1 MRNILVL
8 VKKEFLQIFRN
19 RQLLPFMTI
28 LPVIQVIL
36 LTFAANYE
44 IKNLRLGVWD
54 LDKSSSSSHLI
65 HKFTGA
71 NFFQEK
77 AVITNQKNA
86 DDLLM
91 KDEVD
96 IVLVI
101 PKGFEKNIKSQQ
113 SPPAIQFQINALNN
127 SKAGIVQNYA
137 SAIFQDYISE
147 IKNKD
152 ITSQSA
158 KIIPITNFWYNPTL
172 NYKTIMLPGIVA
184 EVMTLIIILICALN
198 IVREKEIGTIEQLNV
213 TPLKKHEFIIGKLI
227 PFWIIGHFIFWAG
240 LALGKLFFNIPMV
253 GSLGLLELF
262 LAVFLFVPLGIGL
275 FISTAVET
283 QQQALFTSFFFII
296 LFILMCGLFT
306 PVETM
311 PDWAQFINHLN
322 PLKYFVEVNRLILL
336 KGSGTAEIYPFIQK
350 MLVYGVT
357 INLLAIWRFKKTN

>member
-1 MRNILVL
+1 MRNIFILVR
-8 VKKEFLQIFRN
+8 KEFLQIFRN
-19 RQLLPFMTI
+19 RQLLPFMTV

-44 IKNLRLGVWD
+44 IKNLRLGIWD
-54 LDKSSSSSHLI
+54 LDQSTSAQQLI

-71 NFFQEK
+71 KFFQEK
-77 AVITNQKNA
+77 ALISNQKKA
-86 DDLLM
+86 DELLM

-96 IVLVI
+96 LVLVI
-101 PKGFEKNIKSQQ
+101 PKDFEKAIHSSNN
-113 SPPAIQFQINALNN
+113 PAIQFQINALNN
-127 SKAGIVQNYA
+127 AKAGIVQNYA
-137 SAIFQDYISE
+137 SAITQDFLNEKRGNS
-147 IKNKD
+147 
-152 ITSQSA
+152 TLLASP
-158 KIIPITNFWYNPTL
+158 KIIPITNYWYNPTL

-198 IVREKEIGTIEQLNV
+198 VVRERELGTIEQLNV
-213 TPLKKHEFIIGKLI
+213 TPLKKYEFILGKLI
-227 PFWIIGHFIFWAG
+227 PFWVIGHFIFWAG
-240 LALGKLFFNIPMV
+240 IALGKIFFNIPMV

-262 LAVFLFVPLGIGL
+262 LAIFLFVPLGIGL

-311 PDWAQFINHLN
+311 PDWAQYINQLN

-336 KGSGTAEIYPFIQK
+336 KGSGLKEIYPFIAK
-350 MLVYGVT
+350 MIIYGIG

>member
-1 MRNILVL
+1 MRNIFILVR
-8 VKKEFLQIFRN
+8 KEFLQIFRN
-19 RQLLPFMTI
+19 RQLLPFMTV

-44 IKNLRLGVWD
+44 IKNLRLGIWD
-54 LDKSSSSSHLI
+54 LDQSTSAQQLI

-71 NFFQEK
+71 KFFQEK
-77 AVITNQKNA
+77 ALISNQKKA
-86 DDLLM
+86 DELLM

-96 IVLVI
+96 LVLVI
-101 PKGFEKNIKSQQ
+101 PKDFEKAIHSSNN
-113 SPPAIQFQINALNN
+113 PAIQFQINALNN
-127 SKAGIVQNYA
+127 AKAGIVQNYA
-137 SAIFQDYISE
+137 SAITQDFLNEKRGNS
-147 IKNKD
+147 
-152 ITSQSA
+152 TLLASP
-158 KIIPITNFWYNPTL
+158 KIIPITNYWYNPTL

-198 IVREKEIGTIEQLNV
+198 VVREREIGTIEQLNV
-213 TPLKKHEFIIGKLI
+213 TPLKKYEFILGKLI
-227 PFWIIGHFIFWAG
+227 PFWVIGHFIFWAG
-240 LALGKLFFNIPMV
+240 IALGKIFFNIPMV

-262 LAVFLFVPLGIGL
+262 LAIFLFVPLGIGL

-311 PDWAQFINHLN
+311 PDWAQYINQLN

-336 KGSGTAEIYPFIQK
+336 KGSGLKEIYPFIAK
-350 MLVYGVT
+350 MIIYGIG

>member
-1 MRNILVL
+1 MRNILIL
-8 VKKEFLQIFRN
+8 VRKEFLQIFRN
-19 RQLLPFMTI
+19 RQLLPFMTV

-44 IKNLRLGVWD
+44 IKNLRLGIWD
-54 LDKSSSSSHLI
+54 LDQSTSAQQLI

-71 NFFQEK
+71 KFFQEK
-77 AVITNQKNA
+77 ALISNQKKA
-86 DDLLM
+86 DELLM

-96 IVLVI
+96 LVLVI
-101 PKGFEKNIKSQQ
+101 PKDFEKALLSSNN
-113 SPPAIQFQINALNN
+113 PAIQFQINALNN
-127 SKAGIVQNYA
+127 AKAGIVQNYA
-137 SAIFQDYISE
+137 SAITQDFLNEKRGNS
-147 IKNKD
+147 
-152 ITSQSA
+152 TLLASP
-158 KIIPITNFWYNPTL
+158 KIIPITNYWYNPTL

-198 IVREKEIGTIEQLNV
+198 VVREREIGTIEQLNV
-213 TPLKKHEFIIGKLI
+213 TPLKKHEFILGKLI
-227 PFWIIGHFIFWAG
+227 PFWVIGHFIFWAG
-240 LALGKLFFNIPMV
+240 IALGKIFFNIPMV

-262 LAVFLFVPLGIGL
+262 LAIFLFVPLGIGL

-311 PDWAQFINHLN
+311 PDWAQWVNQLN

-336 KGSGTAEIYPFIQK
+336 KGSGFAEIYPFILK
-350 MLVYGVT
+350 MFVYGMG
-357 INLLAIWRFKKTN
+357 INALAIWRFKKTN